1 LAFCFG
7 EKSMQPLKINA
18 MWDDEASVWVATSQD
33 VDGLAIEASTI
44 DALIQRLKIVIP
56 ELIELN
62 HHEKMIDDV
71 PFMLDGF
78 IANRMH
84 YQ

>member
-1 LAFCFG
+1 
-7 EKSMQPLKINA
+7 MQPLKINA
-18 MWDDEASVWVATSQD
+18 MWDDEASVWVATSQEL
-33 VDGLAIEASTI
+33 DGLAIEATTI

-62 HHEKMIDDV
+62 HSGQMIDEL

-78 IANRMH
+78 VANRLH
-84 YQ
+84 VQ

>member
-1 LAFCFG
+1 
-7 EKSMQPLKINA
+7 

-33 VDGLAIEASTI
+33 VDGLAIEATTM

-62 HHEKMIDDV
+62 HSGQIIDEM

-78 IANRMH
+78 IANRM
-84 YQ
+84 QAQ

>member
-1 LAFCFG
+1 
-7 EKSMQPLKINA
+7 MQPLKINA

-33 VDGLAIEASTI
+33 VDGLAIEATTM

-62 HHEKMIDDV
+62 HSGQIIDEM

-78 IANRMH
+78 MANRMH